1 MATSPEEKRTKGRR
15 KKLQE
20 IWNSAEWKEQKKAF
34 LEDYPNC
41 EMHLKV
47 IINGEPM
54 IVPATVPHH
63 PTRESYKGHYS
74 NLELSQCASY
84 CNRCHFAVHHG
95 LRLCEKCG
103 EHYHPWDSPECR
115 YCFDKEHPEIVKARE
130 EYVAQ
135 RERKEKARK
144 DAENAKLRA
153 AKQKHPCKN
162 RRLSGACG
170 NSKIGSRCPYAAS
183 KAEDM
188 CGDFEPKKGGKYDRD
203 TIYK

>member
-1 MATSPEEKRTKGRR
+1 MSSPEEKRTKGRR

-20 IWNSAEWKEQKKAF
+20 IWNSKEWKEQKAEF
-34 LEDYPNC
+34 LANHPLC
-41 EMHLKV
+41 SMC
-47 IINGEPM
+47 GAPS
-54 IVPATVPHH
+54 TVPHH

-74 NLELSQCASY
+74 DLELSQCVAY

-95 LRLCEKCG
+95 IKLCSKCK

-115 YCFDKEHPEIVKARE
+115 YCFDMEHPEIVKARE
-130 EYVAQ
+130 DYVEQ
-135 RERKEKARK
+135 KEREAKARK
-144 DAENAKLRA
+144 DAANAKLRA

-162 RRLSGACG
+162 RRLNGACG

-188 CGDFEPKKGGKYDRD
+188 CADFEQKVKG
-203 TIYK
+203 